1 MNSQKIEDF
10 NKLVIIFCVILFIEL
25 DSSKSGQKNWYK
37 YFLISICKKEEIE
50 EKISCFITFFYDYDT
65 V

>member
-1 MNSQKIEDF
+1 M
-10 NKLVIIFCVILFIEL
+10 IIFCVILFIEL